1 MTPITNPISN
11 STKDVMDPQRVAP
24 HESDDV
30 PNDRD
35 ERSQH
40 RHPLRHDQRHEDGDH
55 GERQEGQ
62 HELSFIRE
70 VLAAAFVEH
79 ESTSHASHGREH
91 PTAMDPRVQPL
102 AAILRLNTRL
112 LLNCLDGL
120 TDETA
125 RKRHGDGVNSAAFIA
140 AHVTDSRFF
149 ILRTLGGSFENPLS
163 PFLDKAKTI
172 DDITEWPSLGVIR
185 AAWTAVSTA
194 IEETIDAASA
204 EELEIAVD
212 ARFPGVDRTRLG
224 ALTFL
229 VQHDSYHLG
238 QLALL
243 RKPAGLPAMSYR

>member
-1 MTPITNPISN
+1 MTCLTTGMSAVSTDIRFVMISAMKTAIMAN
-11 STKDVMDPQRVAP
+11 A
-24 HESDDV
+24 
-30 PNDRD
+30 
-35 ERSQH
+35 RSVSMSY
-40 RHPLRHDQRHEDGDH
+40 
-55 GERQEGQ
+55 
-62 HELSFIRE
+62 LSSGKCSRPR
-70 VLAAAFVEH
+70 LVEH

-140 AHVTDSRFF
+140 VHVTDSRFF

-204 EELEIAVD
+204 VELETAVD